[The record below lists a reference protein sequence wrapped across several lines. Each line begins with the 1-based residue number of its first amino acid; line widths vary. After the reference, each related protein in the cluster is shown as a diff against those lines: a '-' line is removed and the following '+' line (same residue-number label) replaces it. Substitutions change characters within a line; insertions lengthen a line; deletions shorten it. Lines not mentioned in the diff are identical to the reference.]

1 METIKVIDN
10 LLTPDQEDFVIEYCE
25 NTSYYYGECDRK
37 GLPPT
42 GMVSEIDETEDIYE
56 LFRYNTEHLTVG
68 MELDRMY
75 VNCFSPNENPYF
87 HTDGEDGITFLY
99 YPDQG
104 WELDEGGET
113 QFYIDGEIRGI
124 TPVSNRMVYFDANIM
139 HRATTFRSRHR
150 FTLAVKYMVS
160 C

>member
-1 METIKVIDN
+1 
-10 LLTPDQEDFVIEYCE
+10 
-25 NTSYYYGECDRK
+25 
-37 GLPPT
+37 
-42 GMVSEIDETEDIYE
+42 
-56 LFRYNTEHLTVG
+56 
-68 MELDRMY
+68 MY

-104 WELDEGGET
+104 WELDDGGET